1 MTFLHYLRTS
11 PQRGREKCAHMEDV
25 HGIMQMTFHH
35 LKKNVVMEKCNPNW
49 RRWRR
54 VCVVQVKF
62 SVHPP
67 P

>member
-35 LKKNVVMEKCNPNW
+35 LKKTWLWK
-49 RRWRR
+49 
-54 VCVVQVKF
+54 
-62 SVHPP
+62 SVTLIGDVGVESVLFK
-67 P
+67 